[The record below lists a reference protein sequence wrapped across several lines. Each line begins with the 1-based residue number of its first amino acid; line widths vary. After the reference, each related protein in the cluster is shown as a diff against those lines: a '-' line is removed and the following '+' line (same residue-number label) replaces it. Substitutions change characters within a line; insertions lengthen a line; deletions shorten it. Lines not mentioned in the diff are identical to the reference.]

1 VTFVPQRSVKAVR
14 VPQFGDSCEQQKL
27 KGLGH
32 FVRKM
37 PRTLARKR
45 CGAVRLLLLI
55 VHRSAFELLA
65 LRIGSP
71 HQQHGN
77 NA

>member
-1 VTFVPQRSVKAVR
+1 
-14 VPQFGDSCEQQKL
+14 VPQFGDSSEQQKL